1 MSLQKQI
8 LLLLLSMLIFGLWS
22 IHLGQDFSWDLR
34 NYHFYNPYAFL
45 HHRLDFDIA
54 PAMIQTYFNP
64 FLDLLNYFLITTQK
78 PIVAGFLLGAISG
91 ITAFFIYKITL
102 LLLEKPWLAFLATF
116 IGMTGYASVIQLGAT
131 TNETK
136 TSCLLIIAIYSIL
149 ISFNNKEKAFY
160 WVILGGFLTGL
171 AVGFKL
177 TAATNGVG
185 IVIAY
190 IFTQRPTKSHLVSGL
205 VLIVTVVIGFL
216 ISNGYW

>member
-136 TSCLLIIAIYSIL
+136 TACLLIIAIYSIL
-149 ISFNNKEKAFY
+149 RSLNNKEGGRNKFRNFFSDGAAPAIDAHILVRNGRKRSCGTYFVHHLHNKKAFY
-160 WVILGGFLTGL
+160 WIILGGFLT
-171 AVGFKL
+171 
-177 TAATNGVG
+177 
-185 IVIAY
+185 
-190 IFTQRPTKSHLVSGL
+190 
-205 VLIVTVVIGFL
+205 
-216 ISNGYW
+216 